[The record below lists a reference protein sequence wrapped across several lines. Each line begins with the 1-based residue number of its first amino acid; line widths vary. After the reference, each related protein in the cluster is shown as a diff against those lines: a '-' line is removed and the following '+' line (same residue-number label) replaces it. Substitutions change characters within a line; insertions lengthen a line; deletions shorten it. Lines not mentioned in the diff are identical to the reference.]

1 VQFVAPLLRVHVG
14 GGAEQLRSLA
24 SLTSVQLDA
33 AAAAS
38 ASVLK
43 TQLREVQKL
52 LQTINQAQ
60 ESLKEQLS
68 NSKYQIRQM
77 DVGTTDD
84 FHNGLADRIGELCCR
99 RRPPADSRAVLC
111 RVAQFGL

>member
-1 VQFVAPLLRVHVG
+1 VHAG
-14 GGAEQLRSLA
+14 SGANQLGSLA
-24 SLTSVQLDA
+24 SLTSGQLDA

-52 LQTINQAQ
+52 LITINQAQ
-60 ESLKEQLS
+60 ESLKQPLG

-84 FHNGLADRIGELCCR
+84 G
-99 RRPPADSRAVLC
+99 RPHR
-111 RVAQFGL
+111 